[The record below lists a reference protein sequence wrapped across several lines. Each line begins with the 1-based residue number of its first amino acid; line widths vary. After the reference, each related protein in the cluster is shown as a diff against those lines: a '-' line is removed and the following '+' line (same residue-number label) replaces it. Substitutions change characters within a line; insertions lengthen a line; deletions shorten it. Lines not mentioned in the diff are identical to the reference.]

1 MKRENKTNSEETKKV
16 WKKPQLSK
24 LEELNVEGGPNP
36 NIYIEN
42 TYEGAS

>member
-24 LEELNVEGGPNP
+24 LEELDVEGKATRTTEAGPFTSGP
-36 NIYIEN
+36 
-42 TYEGAS
+42 S